1 MEREKEQMM
10 REKEELMLRL
20 QDYAEKT
27 RKAEK
32 GGRGLRPGGLGRQG
46 RRTHQ
51 PGGNPVPRIH
61 IPVNKHIPEVEPC
74 RRDVIKRLFGLG
86 NNSVFY

>member
-46 RRTHQ
+46 RR
-51 PGGNPVPRIH
+51 
-61 IPVNKHIPEVEPC
+61 
-74 RRDVIKRLFGLG
+74 
-86 NNSVFY
+86 SVGTAHTNREGTPSQGYTSQLISTYPK